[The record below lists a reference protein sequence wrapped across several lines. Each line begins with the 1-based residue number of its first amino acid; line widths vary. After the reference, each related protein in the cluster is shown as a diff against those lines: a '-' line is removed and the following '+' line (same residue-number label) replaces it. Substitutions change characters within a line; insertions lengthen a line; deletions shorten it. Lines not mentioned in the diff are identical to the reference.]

1 MGEPEARGDVK
12 RRPRAEADS
21 GNTMLK
27 KTEEV
32 TRRKTAQG

>member
-12 RRPRAEADS
+12 RRPGTEADS
-21 GNTMLK
+21 GNMTLK

-32 TRRKTAQG
+32 TSRKTAQG